1 MRACGCWIRR
11 LVKCGLEDRGRVKSG
26 RGILLCATRRTESV
40 RRKNP
45 GRFAQNDRGR
55 VGNASWLESHNITM
69 LIRYFLIAAIFVG
82 TLAGVGT
89 SAEQKV
95 VWKPV
100 QFAIVRFNEDAP
112 KSWNIYHGDK
122 RGVLLV
128 RLWKRFMLVDLKE
141 QEVYEVDPEKV
152 KAAGEN
158 VEWSPADIPDQPV
171 ETSEWKVRDVGL
183 VQRVRFRF
191 GKSGSF
197 LEIQL
202 PLLPNGKT
210 AY

>member
-1 MRACGCWIRR
+1 MRLAISCI
-11 LVKCGLEDRGRVKSG
+11 LVVLISALAATALYSG
-26 RGILLCATRRTESV
+26 EKA
-40 RRKNP
+40 
-45 GRFAQNDRGR
+45 
-55 VGNASWLESHNITM
+55 
-69 LIRYFLIAAIFVG
+69 
-82 TLAGVGT
+82 
-89 SAEQKV
+89 

-100 QFAIVRFNEDAP
+100 QFAILRFNDDAP
-112 KSWNIYHGDK
+112 ASWNIYHGEK

-128 RLWKRFMLVDLKE
+128 RLWKRYMLVDVKE

-152 KAAGEN
+152 KTQGEN
-158 VEWSPADIPDQPV
+158 VEWSPADISDPPV

-191 GKSGSF
+191 GKNGSF

>member
-1 MRACGCWIRR
+1 MIRT
-11 LVKCGLEDRGRVKSG
+11 
-26 RGILLCATRRTESV
+26 ILYTA
-40 RRKNP
+40 
-45 GRFAQNDRGR
+45 
-55 VGNASWLESHNITM
+55 I
-69 LIRYFLIAAIFVG
+69 LIAAIAPVR
-82 TLAGVGT
+82 A
-89 SAEQKV
+89 AADQK

-112 KSWNIYHGDK
+112 KSWNIYHGEK

-128 RLWKRFMLVDLKE
+128 RLWKRYMLVDLKE

-152 KAAGEN
+152 KPAGEN
-158 VEWSPADIPDQPV
+158 VEWSPGDVSGEPV

-191 GKSGSF
+191 GKNGSF

>member
-1 MRACGCWIRR
+1 M
-11 LVKCGLEDRGRVKSG
+11 
-26 RGILLCATRRTESV
+26 TRT
-40 RRKNP
+40 
-45 GRFAQNDRGR
+45 F
-55 VGNASWLESHNITM
+55 LYIT
-69 LIRYFLIAAIFVG
+69 ILIAMIVPVRA
-82 TLAGVGT
+82 
-89 SAEQKV
+89 SAEPKV

-112 KSWNIYHGDK
+112 KSWNIYHGEK

-152 KAAGEN
+152 KPAGEN
-158 VEWSPADIPDQPV
+158 VEWSPGDISDQPV

-191 GKSGSF
+191 GKNGSF

>member
-1 MRACGCWIRR
+1 MIRTILYTAVLVAMTLPLRA
-11 LVKCGLEDRGRVKSG
+11 
-26 RGILLCATRRTESV
+26 
-40 RRKNP
+40 
-45 GRFAQNDRGR
+45 
-55 VGNASWLESHNITM
+55 
-69 LIRYFLIAAIFVG
+69 
-82 TLAGVGT
+82 
-89 SAEQKV
+89 SAESKAI
-95 VWKPV
+95 WKPV

-112 KSWNIYHGDK
+112 KSWNIYHGEK

-128 RLWKRFMLVDLKE
+128 RLWKRYMLVDLKE

-152 KAAGEN
+152 KPAGEN
-158 VEWSPADIPDQPV
+158 VEWSPGDVPDQPV

-191 GKSGSF
+191 GKNGSF

>member
-1 MRACGCWIRR
+1 MM
-11 LVKCGLEDRGRVKSG
+11 
-26 RGILLCATRRTESV
+26 
-40 RRKNP
+40 N
-45 GRFAQNDRGR
+45 
-55 VGNASWLESHNITM
+55 
-69 LIRYFLIAAIFVG
+69 RYFLCAVVFLA
-82 TLAGVGT
+82 TLTPLRA
-89 SAEQKV
+89 SADQK

-128 RLWKRFMLVDLKE
+128 RLWKRYMLVDLKE

-158 VEWSPADIPDQPV
+158 VEWSPADIPDTPV

-191 GKSGSF
+191 GKTGSF